1 MSYKMHVHYSCFYHP
16 RKCNSEFNEY
26 LLYISSKDSF
36 CLHFLNKC
44 ESMHTAMNIPIV
56 LSDSQFRLR
65 INKRDGVKR
74 GE

>member
-1 MSYKMHVHYSCFYHP
+1 MFITGVFTNPENVIPTLMNICYTFRVKILSV
-16 RKCNSEFNEY
+16 
-26 LLYISSKDSF
+26 YI
-36 CLHFLNKC
+36 FLNKC

-56 LSDSQFRLR
+56 LSDSQFRHR